1 MSREIIY
8 VQDEERICRLEKKID
23 ELIERIKKL
32 SLDDR
37 GVGDWLSQEDAL
49 NLTGLG
55 RTKLYE
61 LRKDGRIRSSHLE
74 GKAVFYRR
82 SDIEA
87 LLNQNEK

>member
-32 SLDDR
+32 SLYRSGRCR
-37 GVGDWLSQEDAL
+37 GISE
-49 NLTGLG
+49 
-55 RTKLYE
+55 LYE

>member
-8 VQDEERICRLEKKID
+8 FQDEERINRLEKKID
-23 ELIERIKKL
+23 DLTDLVKKL

-55 RTKLYE
+55 KTKLYE

-87 LLNQNEK
+87 LLNQNQK